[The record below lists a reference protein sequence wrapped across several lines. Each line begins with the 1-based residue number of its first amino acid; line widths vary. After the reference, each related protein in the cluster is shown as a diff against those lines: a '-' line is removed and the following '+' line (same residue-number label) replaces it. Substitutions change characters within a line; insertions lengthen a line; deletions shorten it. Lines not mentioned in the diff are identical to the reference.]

1 MRIALACLVGI
12 AFSSLTGCATIFSGT
27 AEEITVNSHPG
38 DASVEIKAP
47 NGNVVAKGNTPMSVD
62 LRRGKTYTVIVSREG
77 YSSATA
83 TIMNGG
89 VVKSF
94 WLNIFTG
101 ALVGWA
107 IDYLSGAM
115 FKFDSTSINVHLKES
130 TSLDGTAEIY
140 AVLTFVGEDGKQ
152 KSVSTKME
160 PVKVSAK

>member
-12 AFSSLTGCATIFSGT
+12 VFSSLTGCATIFSGT

-38 DASVEIKAP
+38 DAFVEIKAP
-47 NGNVVAKGNTPMSVD
+47 NGNVVAKGNTPMSID
-62 LRRGKTYTVIVSREG
+62 LRRGKTYTVVVSREG
-77 YSSATA
+77 YNSATA
-83 TIMNGG
+83 TIKNGG

-94 WLNIFTG
+94 WLNMFTG
-101 ALVGWA
+101 LVVGWA

-140 AVLTFVGEDGKQ
+140 AVLTFIGEDGKQ
-152 KSVSTKME
+152 KSISKKLSKRVA
-160 PVKVSAK
+160 AK